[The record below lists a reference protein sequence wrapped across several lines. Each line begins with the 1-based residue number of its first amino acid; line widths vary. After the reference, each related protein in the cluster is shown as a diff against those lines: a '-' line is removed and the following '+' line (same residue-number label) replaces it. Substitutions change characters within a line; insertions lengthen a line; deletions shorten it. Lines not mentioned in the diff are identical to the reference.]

1 MYSLAL
7 VDLNVVASRLRQEY
21 PADYPESRG
30 LAAAMDGLQDQLT
43 KQVRPM
49 LLVLLATAGLV
60 LLIACANVANLA
72 LARIMRREQEM
83 AVRAALGANR
93 GRLLRQLLTEST
105 LLSVAG
111 GALGLLLATGCLE
124 LLVRF
129 VGRFTTR
136 AAEVRIS
143 MEVLLFTLGIS
154 IVTGLIFGS
163 IPAISQRLNL
173 VTSLKEGS
181 ANATVKAAAC
191 GCATC
196 LSPDK

>member
-1 MYSLAL
+1 
-7 VDLNVVASRLRQEY
+7 
-21 PADYPESRG
+21 
-30 LAAAMDGLQDQLT
+30 MDGLQNQLT

-49 LLVLLATAGLV
+49 LLVLLGTAGLV

-93 GRLLRQLLTEST
+93 GRLMRQLLTEST

-111 GALGLLLATGCLE
+111 GALGATGFRLPGIAGA
-124 LLVRF
+124 LYW
-129 VGRFTTR
+129 RFTTR

-143 MEVLLFTLGIS
+143 TEVLLFTLGIS
-154 IVTGLIFGS
+154 VLTGLIFGS
-163 IPAISQRLNL
+163 IPALSQRLNL

-181 ANATVKAAAC
+181 ANATVKSQWVAAAQC
-191 GCATC
+191 AGCRTSGIELCAFDWRRADGSQ
-196 LSPDK
+196 LY